1 MKIDTNAW
9 KTEKWSVH
17 PETPH
22 AIMIPGW
29 GWYGG
34 LPEDVAQ
41 AIVDAMKMWQSFEE
55 AVGL

>member
-1 MKIDTNAW
+1 MKLDKTSW

-17 PETPH
+17 PETPQ

-34 LPEDVAQ
+34 LPEDVAA
-41 AIVDAMKMWQSFEE
+41 AIVEQMTVMQAKMR
-55 AVGL
+55 VLV

>member
-1 MKIDTNAW
+1 MKLDKTSW

-34 LPEDVAQ
+34 LPEDVAA
-41 AIVDAMKMWQSFEE
+41 AIVEQMTVMQAKMR
-55 AVGL
+55 VLV